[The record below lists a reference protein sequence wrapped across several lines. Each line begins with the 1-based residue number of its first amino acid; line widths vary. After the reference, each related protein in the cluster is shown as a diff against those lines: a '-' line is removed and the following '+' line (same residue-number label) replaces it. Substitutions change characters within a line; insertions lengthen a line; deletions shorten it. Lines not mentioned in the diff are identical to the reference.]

1 MIAKFEKAM
10 YDSKSIELKNY
21 IDIAYGL
28 IKRIYENDKMDDPI
42 RTEVNQERVK
52 EILRSFRF
60 DKGDGYIFIYNF
72 DGVNILHPAKPEL
85 EGKNLINIQDKSGRF
100 LIKDLIEIAKKGG
113 GFYKYLWPKPSKNK
127 DVEKYAYV
135 IPLEK
140 WGWWLGTGIYVDDI
154 EDTANKVILTT
165 ASIRKTIS
173 VKVFITAFII
183 LLIVIVLNYYFS
195 NKISKGINVVKEF
208 LKDASEKGADLTV
221 KIPKISNDEVGDMSV
236 YFNNFIEKLS
246 NVVTK
251 VKVSA
256 ENVASG
262 NTQLASATEELTVT
276 FNEQSAQVVSVASAT
291 EEITVTSDEILQRLN
306 DVNSLTNES
315 ELSVKKGKKQ
325 IEDSVKSIK
334 EIESIV
340 TVLSSAIENLNSS
353 SDEIDNILSVIDD
366 IADQTNLLA
375 LNAAIEAARA
385 GEHGRGFA
393 VVADEVRKLAEKT
406 QHAVK
411 DIETIIDTLK
421 HESDNASQDM
431 VVANQ
436 KVKEGTISISKTE
449 EIFEDIYQIVVKIFE
464 ANSNISASINEQVL
478 AIKNIN
484 DNTQVISSGIEESTS
499 ALNEIAQTISNIQK
513 MAEDLRIAME
523 EFKTD

>member
-1 MIAKFEKAM
+1 MSVKTKILLLSILPVVLTIIILTTFTTNGLNELSKKQLTEFEKGM

-21 IDIAYGL
+21 IDIAFGL

-315 ELSVKKGKKQ
+315 ELSVNKGKKQ

-340 TVLSSAIENLNSS
+340 TVLS
-353 SDEIDNILSVIDD
+353 DPV
-366 IADQTNLLA
+366 T
-375 LNAAIEAARA
+375 
-385 GEHGRGFA
+385 FF
-393 VVADEVRKLAEKT
+393 V
-406 QHAVK
+406 
-411 DIETIIDTLK
+411 
-421 HESDNASQDM
+421 
-431 VVANQ
+431 
-436 KVKEGTISISKTE
+436 
-449 EIFEDIYQIVVKIFE
+449 
-464 ANSNISASINEQVL
+464 
-478 AIKNIN
+478 
-484 DNTQVISSGIEESTS
+484 
-499 ALNEIAQTISNIQK
+499 
-513 MAEDLRIAME
+513 
-523 EFKTD
+523 